1 MAVTIGAFFFVNYSK
16 RKFKLINRYKY
27 MKSIVIEQLS
37 LRGLE
42 HIFSDKQF
50 NSYSRKILSAY
61 PHANRYYVALGI
73 FDMFVLNA
81 Q

>member
-1 MAVTIGAFFFVNYSK
+1 
-16 RKFKLINRYKY
+16 

-37 LRGLE
+37 QRGLN
-42 HIFSDKQF
+42 HIFSDRLF
-50 NSYSRKILSAY
+50 NSYSRKILSNN

-81 Q
+81 R